1 VGEDDVF
8 QEDAL
13 REVLE
18 EVQKPPN
25 LSELARMSGVSRM
38 TVHSMY
44 HNLTTRVDLATL
56 DAIADAL
63 GCAPGE
69 LLGKKRGRVR

>member
-1 VGEDDVF
+1 MPTTF
-8 QEDAL
+8 RL

-18 EVQKPPN
+18 GMPKPPN
-25 LSELARMSGVSRM
+25 LSELARVSGVSRM

-56 DAIADAL
+56 DALARAL
-63 GCAPGE
+63 GCEPGE
-69 LLGKKRGRVR
+69 LVGKKRGKAR